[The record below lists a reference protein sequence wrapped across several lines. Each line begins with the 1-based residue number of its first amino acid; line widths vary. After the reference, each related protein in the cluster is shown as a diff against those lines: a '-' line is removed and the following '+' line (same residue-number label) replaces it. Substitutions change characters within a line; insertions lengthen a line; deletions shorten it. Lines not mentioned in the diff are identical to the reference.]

1 MNTLDPID
9 GRSQSRRIHRGA
21 ARGALPMAFAVF
33 AIGLGGVG
41 AAAPSDD
48 APTGNSPILR
58 FELPDGD
65 ASGAA
70 SRAVAETAPGVVLRG
85 LDARWQLLVSAQQ
98 DDQLR
103 DVTRQAA
110 FSVDPAGIVDV
121 SNSGYMSP
129 VHNGRARVTARWEG
143 ASVTIEVEVTQADTL
158 QSVNFPLQ
166 VEPIF
171 TKFGC
176 NGGGCHGK
184 ASGQG
189 GFKLSLLG
197 FEPRADYNRLV
208 LESRGRRLFP
218 AAPSRSLLLLKAAGQ
233 VPHGGGVR
241 LDPDSHEYRI
251 LARWIEGGMPF
262 GGSQDPVVTGIEIV
276 PDRRSLPPGAEQQLT
291 VVAYYSDGHV
301 EDITRTAQYESNNTD
316 LAEVDARG
324 LVHLRTA
331 NGDVAVMARY
341 QGHVDACRFAIPLSV
356 DPTQFAWP
364 PERNLVDRLVFA
376 KLRALR
382 MPPASQCDDGAFIR
396 RATLNLAGRLPTL
409 EETQQFLDDDDP
421 LKFDR
426 LIDRLLQSTDHA
438 EYFAKK
444 WSAILRNRRSSS
456 GDQLGTYALY
466 EWLRDRIHENLPY
479 DQFVRELL
487 TASGSLDI
495 NPAAV
500 WLRQVRTTEERL
512 EDAAQLFLGQR
523 LQCAKCHH
531 HPYEKWSQRDYYQM
545 AAFFST
551 TSGMEDAI
559 PEEPRYVSRV
569 ARATSRHPKT
579 GEVLMPA
586 GLDAPAIEL
595 AVDRDPRSVLA
606 DWVTA
611 PDNPFFARMLVNR
624 YWKHLFG
631 VGIVDPED
639 DLRVTNP
646 PTNPELLDGLA
657 DYFVAHKFDTRELL
671 RLICTSTVYRLDS
684 VGNAYNLSDR
694 TAFSRYYPQRLPA
707 EVLLDAIDAVLW
719 TDTDFAGLPQ
729 GTRAVA
735 LPDTAFGSY
744 FLEVFGEPDSA
755 TACECE
761 RSSDVTLA
769 QTLHLMNSK
778 DIYSKLTHD
787 AARPAAMATSSDSI
801 PDQLRELYLTALSRL
816 PNREE
821 VAAAT
826 EFLESKQR
834 SRAAYE
840 DLVWAIINCK
850 EFLFNH

>member
-1 MNTLDPID
+1 MSARKQVKNSFSRTRGKCWCIALALSGGLLISGSMAAGEGPGPATTL
-9 GRSQSRRIHRGA
+9 
-21 ARGALPMAFAVF
+21 
-33 AIGLGGVG
+33 
-41 AAAPSDD
+41 
-48 APTGNSPILR
+48 TLR
-58 FELPDGD
+58 FEIPVL
-65 ASGAA
+65 ASDQSGETDQGVPPAA
-70 SRAVAETAPGVVLRG
+70 IRLRG
-85 LDARWQLLVSAQQ
+85 LDARWQLLVTAERDGQTC
-98 DDQLR
+98 

-110 FSVDPAGIVDV
+110 YRVHPPGIVEVSPAG
-121 SNSGYMSP
+121 YLAP
-129 VHNGRARVTARWEG
+129 VRNGRATVTARWQG
-143 ASVTIEVEVTQADTL
+143 AVAEVEVEVTDADAL
-158 QSVNFPLQ
+158 QPVNFPLQ

-197 FEPRADYNRLV
+197 FEPLVDYERLV

-218 AAPSRSLLLLKAAGQ
+218 AAPSQSLLLLKATGQ
-233 VPHGGGVR
+233 VPHGGGAR
-241 LDPDSHEYRI
+241 IAPDSHEYR
-251 LARWIEGGMPF
+251 LLVRWIAGGMPF
-262 GGSQDPVVTGIEIV
+262 GGSDDPVVTGIDII
-276 PDRRSLPPGAEQQLT
+276 PDRRSLPPGAEQQLA
-291 VVAYYSDGHV
+291 VIAHYSDGHI

-316 LAEVDARG
+316 LAEVDPAG
-324 LVHLRTA
+324 LVRLRDA
-331 NGDVAVMARY
+331 HGDVAVMARY
-341 QGHVDACRFAIPLSV
+341 QGQVAVTRFAIPLSV
-356 DPTQFAWP
+356 DPSQFAWP
-364 PERNLVDRLVFA
+364 AERNLVDRLVFA

-382 MPPASQCDDGAFIR
+382 MPPAAECDDGTFIR
-396 RATLNLAGRLPTL
+396 RVTLDLAGRLPTP
-409 EETQQFLDDDDP
+409 EETQQFLTDTDP
-421 LKFDR
+421 GKIDALV
-426 LIDRLLQSTDHA
+426 DRLLRSTEHA

-444 WSAILRNRRSSS
+444 WSAILRNRRVAA

-466 EWLRDRIHENLPY
+466 EWLRDRIHENMPY
-479 DQFVRELL
+479 DSFARELL
-487 TASGSLDI
+487 TATGSPDI

-500 WLRQVRTTEERL
+500 WLRQVRSTEERL

-551 TSGMEDAI
+551 TSRLEDEI

-579 GEVLMPA
+579 GETLLPA
-586 GLDAPAIEL
+586 GLDAPPVDL
-595 AVDRDPRSVLA
+595 PTDRDPRAALA
-606 DWVTA
+606 DWITG
-611 PDNPFFARMLVNR
+611 PNNPFFARMLVNR

-639 DLRVTNP
+639 DMRVTNP

-657 DYFVAHKFDTRELL
+657 DYLVSHGFDTRELL

-684 VGNAYNLSDR
+684 VGNDYNMSDR

-707 EVLLDAIDAVLW
+707 EVLLDAVDAVLW
-719 TDTDFAGLPQ
+719 THTDFTGLPP
-729 GTRAVA
+729 GTRAVS

-761 RSSDVTLA
+761 RSGEVTLA

-778 DIYSKLTHD
+778 DMYTKLTRD
-787 AARPAAMATSSDSI
+787 DARPAAMAASSDPV
-801 PDQLRELYLTALSRL
+801 PDQLRQLYVAAFCRL
-816 PNREE
+816 PTADEL
-821 VAAAT
+821 AAAADY
-826 EFLESKQR
+826 LESKQR
-834 SRAAYE
+834 SREAYE
-840 DLVWAIINCK
+840 DLVWAIINSK